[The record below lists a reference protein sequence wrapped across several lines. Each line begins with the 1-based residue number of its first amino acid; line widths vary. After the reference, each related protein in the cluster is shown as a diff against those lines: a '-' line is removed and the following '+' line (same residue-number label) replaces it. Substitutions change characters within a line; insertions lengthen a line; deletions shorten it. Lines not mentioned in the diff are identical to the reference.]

1 MTLDQLTEYKMRN
14 IFTQGMMEKLFPDP
28 FLKNQNWVYFTI
40 KILKFYAIFFYCMVN
55 RGLSKY
61 IETKLQTTL
70 LFPHINHF

>member
-55 RGLSKY
+55 
-61 IETKLQTTL
+61 
-70 LFPHINHF
+70 